1 MKHAEVDFCCLL
13 TLPLCPLFAG
23 SISHDASSKKGMLE
37 RIVVWCV
44 WLTHRLMAQ
53 NDGWFACLSCL
64 MPGFTCVVLAMK
76 GGCEWGG
83 MTKDIGEKAA
93 V

>member
-1 MKHAEVDFCCLL
+1 MMGGLL
-13 TLPLCPLFAG
+13 
-23 SISHDASSKKGMLE
+23 
-37 RIVVWCV
+37 
-44 WLTHRLMAQ
+44 
-53 NDGWFACLSCL
+53 ACLSCL